1 VINIETRPRPPC
13 FLRVRCSECGNEQV
27 IFSHASS
34 VVKCLMCSKTLAIPR
49 GGKAEIKTSIIEVL
63 R

>member
-1 VINIETRPRPPC
+1 METRPRPPC
-13 FLRVRCSECGNEQV
+13 FLLVRCSDCGNEQV

-34 VVKCLMCSKTLAIPR
+34 VVKCSVCSKTLATPR

>member
-1 VINIETRPRPPC
+1 METRPRPPC
-13 FLRVRCSECGNEQV
+13 FLRVRCSDCGNEQV

-34 VVKCLMCSKTLAIPR
+34 VVKCLVCSKTLAIPR
-49 GGKAEIKTSIIEVL
+49 GGKTEIKTSIIEVL

>member
-1 VINIETRPRPPC
+1 M
-13 FLRVRCSECGNEQV
+13 RVRCSECGNEQV

-34 VVKCLMCSKTLAIPR
+34 VVKCSVCSKTLAIPR